1 MNKTYK
7 NLCLH
12 EGWQVNG
19 HNEAKNSKW
28 EHFCKE
34 EQGGPWGWR
43 RIQGGV
49 TNRSENNWE
58 PGLIGVVGH
67 CEDFVLHSE

>member
-7 NLCLH
+7 NLGLH

-34 EQGGPWGWR
+34 EQGGP
-43 RIQGGV
+43 
-49 TNRSENNWE
+49 
-58 PGLIGVVGH
+58 
-67 CEDFVLHSE
+67 